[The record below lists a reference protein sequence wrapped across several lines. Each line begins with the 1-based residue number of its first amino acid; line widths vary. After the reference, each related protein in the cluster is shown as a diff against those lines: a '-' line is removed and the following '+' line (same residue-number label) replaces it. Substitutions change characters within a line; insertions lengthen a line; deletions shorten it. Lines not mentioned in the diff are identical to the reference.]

1 MVRQKNSPF
10 RTRHFIVRNGVAQAE
25 KQGID
30 ISDIEDLS
38 TIDPIFDDKAMKL
51 LDFENSL
58 NSKQSEGSS
67 SSASVEKQIHFL
79 ERFLESLG

>member
-1 MVRQKNSPF
+1 M
-10 RTRHFIVRNGVAQAE
+10 VAQAE

-38 TIDPIFDDKAMKL
+38 KIDPIFDEKAMKL

-67 SSASVEKQIHFL
+67 SVASVEKQIQILEKFL
-79 ERFLESLG
+79 ECLG

>member
-1 MVRQKNSPF
+1 M
-10 RTRHFIVRNGVAQAE
+10 VAQAE

-38 TIDPIFDDKAMKL
+38 KIDPIFDEKAMKL

-67 SSASVEKQIHFL
+67 SVASVEKQIQIL
-79 ERFLESLG
+79 EKIS

>member
-1 MVRQKNSPF
+1 M
-10 RTRHFIVRNGVAQAE
+10 VAQAE

-38 TIDPIFDDKAMKL
+38 KIDPIFDEKAMKL
-51 LDFENSL
+51 LDFEISL

-67 SSASVEKQIHFL
+67 SVASVEKQIQILEKFL
-79 ERFLESLG
+79 ECLG

>member
-1 MVRQKNSPF
+1 M
-10 RTRHFIVRNGVAQAE
+10 VAQAE

-38 TIDPIFDDKAMKL
+38 KIDPIFDEKAMKL

-67 SSASVEKQIHFL
+67 SVASVKNKFK
-79 ERFLESLG
+79 F

>member
-1 MVRQKNSPF
+1 M
-10 RTRHFIVRNGVAQAE
+10 VAQAE

-38 TIDPIFDDKAMKL
+38 KIDPIFDEKAMKL
-51 LDFENSL
+51 LDFEISL

-67 SSASVEKQIHFL
+67 SVASVEKQIQIL
-79 ERFLESLG
+79 EKIS

>member
-1 MVRQKNSPF
+1 M
-10 RTRHFIVRNGVAQAE
+10 VAQAE

-38 TIDPIFDDKAMKL
+38 KIDPIFDEKAMKL

-67 SSASVEKQIHFL
+67 SVASVEKQIQILKNFL
-79 ERFLESLG
+79 NV